1 MICERIFRSRAGK
14 TVILRVYIENEIKR
28 VEVTGDFF
36 GEEEEVVEAER
47 DLANLK
53 LPSSRLIGVD
63 PQELL
68 KEVEECLLIG
78 SKRS

>member
-1 MICERIFRSRAGK
+1 M
-14 TVILRVYIENEIKR
+14 RVYIENEIKR